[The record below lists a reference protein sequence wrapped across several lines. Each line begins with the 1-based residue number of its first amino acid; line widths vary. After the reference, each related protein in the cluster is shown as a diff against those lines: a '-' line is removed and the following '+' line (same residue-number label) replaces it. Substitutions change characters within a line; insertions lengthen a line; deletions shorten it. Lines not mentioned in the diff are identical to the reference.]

1 MAASK
6 QDAIYNQLC
15 CWSEESWFWAGR
27 EVKAHGAG
35 FLSGGRWGA
44 QGNRG
49 LRKSAHR
56 AESQCTAKMVARGRE
71 GKKLSGG
78 LQGTGEVVSANRRQE
93 DGVHDSL
100 LSNRLG
106 RRRESHGG
114 KHRAPS

>member
-1 MAASK
+1 MEG
-6 QDAIYNQLC
+6 D
-15 CWSEESWFWAGR
+15 
-27 EVKAHGAG
+27 
-35 FLSGGRWGA
+35 GGHR
-44 QGNRG
+44 GNRS

-56 AESQCTAKMVARGRE
+56 TESQCTATMVARGRE
-71 GKKLSGG
+71 GKKLSGD
-78 LQGTGEVVSANRRQE
+78 LQGTGEVVSANQRQE